1 MCTYIDFSDIMG
13 IQWKRCTYLKLFYFI
28 KIERRCTMPLSES
41 QKKANTKYR
50 EKSIKR
56 IPLDVQKEKYE
67 EIKAAA
73 TTAGESVNGFI
84 KDSINKKICTVKLEL
99 NKPANWNVDLQ
110 DKLEKDFLEPENI
123 VSEVSRNADS
133 SGRYSISLRFKEESA
148 EKKRLEVIEKI
159 KELLE
164 EYDIKIINEA

>member
-1 MCTYIDFSDIMG
+1 
-13 IQWKRCTYLKLFYFI
+13 
-28 KIERRCTMPLSES
+28 MPLSES

-110 DKLEKDFLEPENI
+110 DKLEKHFLEPENI

-133 SGRYSISLRFKEESA
+133 SGHYSISLRFKEESA

>member
-1 MCTYIDFSDIMG
+1 
-13 IQWKRCTYLKLFYFI
+13 
-28 KIERRCTMPLSES
+28 MPLSES

-110 DKLEKDFLEPENI
+110 DKLEKYFLEPENI

>member
-1 MCTYIDFSDIMG
+1 
-13 IQWKRCTYLKLFYFI
+13 
-28 KIERRCTMPLSES
+28 MPLSES

-110 DKLEKDFLEPENI
+110 DKLEKYLLEPENI

-133 SGRYSISLRFKEESA
+133 SGHYSISLRFKEESA
-148 EKKRLEVIEKI
+148 EKKRLEVTEKI

>member
-1 MCTYIDFSDIMG
+1 
-13 IQWKRCTYLKLFYFI
+13 
-28 KIERRCTMPLSES
+28 MPLSES

-99 NKPANWNVDLQ
+99 NNPANWNVDLQ
-110 DKLEKDFLEPENI
+110 DKLEKYLLEPENI

-133 SGRYSISLRFKEESA
+133 SGHYSISLRFKEESA

>member
-1 MCTYIDFSDIMG
+1 M
-13 IQWKRCTYLKLFYFI
+13 
-28 KIERRCTMPLSES
+28 SEV
-41 QKKANTKYR
+41 NTKAKYDV
-50 EKSIKR
+50 EYAKTKLKR

-67 EIKAAA
+67 EIKTAA

-99 NKPANWNVDLQ
+99 NKPANWNVNLQ
-110 DKLEKDFLEPENI
+110 DKLEKYLLEPENI

>member
-1 MCTYIDFSDIMG
+1 M
-13 IQWKRCTYLKLFYFI
+13 
-28 KIERRCTMPLSES
+28 
-41 QKKANTKYR
+41 
-50 EKSIKR
+50 
-56 IPLDVQKEKYE
+56 
-67 EIKAAA
+67 
-73 TTAGESVNGFI
+73 
-84 KDSINKKICTVKLEL
+84 EL

-110 DKLEKDFLEPENI
+110 DKLEKYLLEPENI

-133 SGRYSISLRFKEESA
+133 SGHYSISLRFKEESA

>member
-1 MCTYIDFSDIMG
+1 
-13 IQWKRCTYLKLFYFI
+13 
-28 KIERRCTMPLSES
+28 MPLSES

-133 SGRYSISLRFKEESA
+133 SGHYSISRRFKEESA

>member
-1 MCTYIDFSDIMG
+1 
-13 IQWKRCTYLKLFYFI
+13 
-28 KIERRCTMPLSES
+28 MPLSES

-110 DKLEKDFLEPENI
+110 DKLEKYLLEPENI
-123 VSEVSRNADS
+123 VSEVSSNADS
-133 SGRYSISLRFKEESA
+133 SGHYSISLRFKEESA

>member
-1 MCTYIDFSDIMG
+1 
-13 IQWKRCTYLKLFYFI
+13 
-28 KIERRCTMPLSES
+28 MPLSES

-67 EIKAAA
+67 KIKAAA

-110 DKLEKDFLEPENI
+110 DKLEKYLLEPENI

-133 SGRYSISLRFKEESA
+133 NGRYSISLRFKEESA